1 LPSSA
6 PRRRLLPLAILAAGG
21 LVAAYFLGT
30 GPREQHVRL
39 VLGGAASA
47 VTALSVQYTS
57 PAGEALRDV
66 RLTFPEGRAPRVVA
80 LDPRLPDGDVR
91 LRIDVDTREGRRTTE
106 RQVTLG
112 GGTTSVNLDDRTAP

>member
-1 LPSSA
+1 L
-6 PRRRLLPLAILAAGG
+6 LAAY
-21 LVAAYFLGT
+21 LLGT

-39 VLGGAASA
+39 VLGAAA
-47 VTALSVQYTS
+47 PTVTAVSVQYST

-66 RLTFPEGRAPRVVA
+66 RLTFPEGAAPRIVA
-80 LDPRLPDGDVR
+80 LDPRLPNGEVR

-112 GGTTSVNLDDRTAP
+112 GGSTSVNLEERTGP